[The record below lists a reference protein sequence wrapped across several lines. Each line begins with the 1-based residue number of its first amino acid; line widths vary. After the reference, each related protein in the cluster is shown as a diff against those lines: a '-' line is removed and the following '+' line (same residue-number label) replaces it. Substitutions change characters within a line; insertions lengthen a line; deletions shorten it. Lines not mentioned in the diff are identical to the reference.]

1 MEKIKV
7 ELNKEELTLI
17 VSALSSVNN
26 AIYKEA
32 GKSKKKF
39 DKAIRE
45 GWFNGGLK
53 NKALFDRLVKILEE
67 N

>member
-7 ELNKEELTLI
+7 ELSKEEITLI
-17 VSALSSVNN
+17 VSALSSVNS

-32 GKSKKKF
+32 AKSKKKF
-39 DKAIRE
+39 EKAICE

-53 NKALFDRLVKILEE
+53 NKALFDRLVKILDE

>member
-1 MEKIKV
+1 MKKIKV

-17 VSALSSVNN
+17 ISALSSVNN

-32 GKSKKKF
+32 SRSHKKF
-39 DKAIRE
+39 EKAIVE

-53 NKALFDRLVKILEE
+53 NKALFDKLVKILDE